1 MNNFNLMRA
10 AGCGVEFLGGQ
21 GRLVVAVT
29 WSDSMPNGYFWAFF
43 ADRGFRKSWTFSDI
57 SPDLF
62 TQLPEATRKAVG
74 VVVAKW
80 DSVSE
85 LDDWPCAPV
94 AAMLAELEQTPEGS
108 PLDRALD
115 PIAHGAA
122 EHFPIVVAELAAREA
137 REIAAAIPQPTP
149 APGRKSGRL

>member
-29 WSDSMPNGYFWAFF
+29 WYFWAFF

-85 LDDWPCAPV
+85 LDDWPCAPI
-94 AAMLAELEQTPEGS
+94 AEMLAELDETPEGS

-137 REIAAAIPQPTP
+137 RKLSAITAHPQATHTH
-149 APGRKSGRL
+149 RSCRL